1 LGLVVYC
8 RLWLAGQE
16 PIFKWPANSWE
27 MKMNWLFEA
36 YSNVYNTAMG
46 QRSFHHKPGSLV
58 VEQAQR
64 LKRVNC
70 KNDV

>member
-1 LGLVVYC
+1 
-8 RLWLAGQE
+8 LWFKQQE
-16 PIFKWPANSWE
+16 PTFKLPDKSRE

-46 QRSFHHKPGSLV
+46 RRPFHHVGRGLTLD
-58 VEQAQR
+58 QR
-64 LKRVNC
+64 RHFEHLRA